1 MQENNLELEKER
13 NRRIKKEINRIN
25 KLFKNVSKDKKEL
38 IKELIKRASFL
49 LIISEDIEKQLKVL
63 TNFTE
68 KTINASQEFVKPNPL
83 YKEYRDTIK
92 SYQSLMKQLTDLS
105 KEFGEE
111 KLPEQD
117 PLEEFNNELY

>member
-38 IKELIKRASFL
+38 IKDLIKRASFL
-49 LIISEDIEKQLKVL
+49 LIISEDIESQLKVL

-111 KLPEQD
+111 KPSEQD

>member
-63 TNFTE
+63 TKFTE

>member
-49 LIISEDIEKQLKVL
+49 LIISEDIESQLKVL

-111 KLPEQD
+111 KPPEQD
-117 PLEEFNNELY
+117 PLELSLIHI

>member
-1 MQENNLELEKER
+1 MQENAIKLEKER

-38 IKELIKRASFL
+38 IKELIKRAAFL
-49 LIISEDIEKQLKVL
+49 LIISEDIEDKIKGLSD
-63 TNFTE
+63 FTE

-83 YKEYRDTIK
+83 YKEHRDTIK

-105 KEFGEE
+105 KEFGDE
-111 KLPEQD
+111 KTPEQD

>member
-38 IKELIKRASFL
+38 IKDLIKRASFL
-49 LIISEDIEKQLKVL
+49 LIISEDIESQLKVL

-111 KLPEQD
+111 KSSEQD